1 MIEVLIM
8 DLSYTCECLCKKLS
22 YEGDFCVKRN
32 TSSYYYSLS
41 VAFECVYIML
51 HPYSNNIDLIIF
63 QKICFLK
70 FLVKILV

>member
-1 MIEVLIM
+1 M
-8 DLSYTCECLCKKLS
+8 DLSYICECLCKNLS

-51 HPYSNNIDLIIF
+51 HPYSNNIGLIIF
-63 QKICFLK
+63 
-70 FLVKILV
+70 